1 MRFTTIAACAV
12 LIALPLAARAGET
25 PQITTALETISR
37 QAQDVASGR
46 VHGKGPMRSA
56 ARAIA
61 LNWQQAE
68 RILVTNPDVIVET
81 KIANRAIRQYE
92 TVYAIPAK
100 AKKSAQDVVSA
111 ITSLQ
116 TDMQPPSPAPSTG
129 PSAAASTEP
138 SAAASTEPSA
148 AASPAP
154 SATPSV

>member
-12 LIALPLAARAGET
+12 FTALPLAARAGEA

-46 VHGKGPMRSA
+46 VHGKGAMRSA

-61 LNWQQAE
+61 VNWQQAE
-68 RILVTNPDVIVET
+68 RILVSNPNVIVET

-100 AKKSAQDVVSA
+100 AKKSAQDVVTA
-111 ITSLQ
+111 IGSLQ
-116 TDMQPPSPAPSTG
+116 TDMQPPSPAPST
-129 PSAAASTEP
+129 EP
-138 SAAASTEPSA
+138 SAAASPAPSS

>member
-1 MRFTTIAACAV
+1 MRFTTIAACTV
-12 LIALPLAARAGET
+12 LIGLPLATRAGET

-61 LNWQQAE
+61 LNWQRAE

-111 ITSLQ
+111 IASLQ
-116 TDMQPPSPAPSTG
+116 TDMQPPSPAPST
-129 PSAAASTEP
+129 EP
-138 SAAASTEPSA
+138 SAAAPPSPAPSA